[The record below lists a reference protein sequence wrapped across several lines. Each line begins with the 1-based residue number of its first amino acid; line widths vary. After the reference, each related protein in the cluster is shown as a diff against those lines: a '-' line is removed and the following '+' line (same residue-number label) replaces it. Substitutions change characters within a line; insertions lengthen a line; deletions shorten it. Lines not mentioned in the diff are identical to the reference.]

1 VAQTG
6 LTAVLWFLALG
17 SGLIGGVFFA
27 FSAFIMRAFSRL
39 PAGQGAAAMNA
50 IDSTILKSLFM
61 PIFSGTAL
69 VSLAL
74 GAVSLFRLGQNGAI
88 LVVAA
93 CALYFTGM
101 FVVTMVCNVPLN
113 NALAAANPASA
124 ADVWARY
131 LKNWTFWNHVRT
143 VASLVACG
151 LFIAALRAHGVGA
164 R

>member
-1 VAQTG
+1 MTQTV

-27 FSAFIMRAFSRL
+27 FSTFIMRAFSRL

-61 PIFSGTAL
+61 PIFSGTAF

-74 GAVSLFRLGQNGAI
+74 GVVSLFRLGQSGAI
-88 LVVAA
+88 LAVAA
-93 CALYFTGM
+93 GALYFTGM
-101 FVVTMVCNVPLN
+101 FVVTMAFNVPLN
-113 NALAAANPASA
+113 NALAAADPASV

-131 LKNWTFWNHVRT
+131 LKDWTLWNHVRT
-143 VASLVACG
+143 VASLIACG
-151 LFIAALRAHGVGA
+151 LFIAALR
-164 R
+164 RLPN